1 MPAFTV
7 CVFGETPMP
16 KSFTDAV
23 PDAVFWKFVPATVS
37 VPLLPI
43 DGGFVGVV
51 PVEAG
56 TVANTVIVTVAATDV
71 VVVVPLV
78 VVFDEFTVPRLHT
91 AEVPVIVHGF
101 ELAPILLA
109 AAPVIDEFAGS
120 PMLSVN
126 TAPVTGSLKL

>member
-1 MPAFTV
+1 LGATWI
-7 CVFGETPMP
+7 P

-23 PDAVFWKFVPATVS
+23 PDVVFWKFVPATVR
-37 VPLLPI
+37 VPLFPI

-56 TVANTVIVTVAATDV
+56 GVAKTVIVTVAATDV

-78 VVFDEFTVPRLHT
+78 VVFDEFTVPRLQS
-91 AEVPVIVHGF
+91 AAVPPVIEQVP
-101 ELAPILLA
+101 ELAVA
-109 AAPVIDEFAGS
+109 VVIEEFAGR
-120 PMLSVN
+120 PMLSAN

>member
-1 MPAFTV
+1 LPGFTV
-7 CVFGETPMP
+7 CVPGETLIP
-16 KSFTDAV
+16 KSLTDAV

-56 TVANTVIVTVAATDV
+56 TVAVTVMVTVAATDV

-78 VVFDEFTVPRLHT
+78 TVFDEFTVPRLHNT
-91 AEVPVIVHGF
+91 EVPAVTAHVPG
-101 ELAPILLA
+101 LAVA
-109 AAPVIDEFAGS
+109 VVIDEFAGS

-126 TAPVTGSLKL
+126 TAPVTGSLRL